1 MPEHKQSQALI
12 DTILN
17 LGFVEDLGGL
27 TSQQKSALKETLL
40 TDVKG
45 GQALDITTLATIE
58 EGQIVEAELV
68 LKEPSVIA
76 CLDVFALVLHTLD
89 EKSVVT
95 NLVEE
100 GIYIDE
106 TKIPLPVARI
116 RGQARALLM
125 GERLA
130 LNLVQRLFGIAT
142 MTRKYTSL
150 TKGTNIAILD
160 TRKTTPGLRVLE
172 KRAVVAGGGTNHRM
186 GLFDAVLIKDN
197 HIKASGS
204 VTAAVTRV
212 RTYLDAHPQI
222 KNEMHKPIEVEV
234 ASLEQLDEA
243 LSLGVEA
250 VLLDNMKP
258 AQVKEAIER
267 IQKLS
272 RSEKKCFVEVSGGVN
287 LTNLKGYLIEG
298 VDAISIGALT
308 HSATNVDLSLEF

>member
-1 MPEHKQSQALI
+1 MPEHKHSQALI

-27 TSQQKSALKETLL
+27 TAQQKTTLKETMLAE
-40 TDVKG
+40 VKE

-68 LKEPSVIA
+68 LKEPAVIA
-76 CLDVFALVLHTLD
+76 CLDVFAMVLKTLD
-89 EKSVVT
+89 EKAEVK

-106 TKIPLPVARI
+106 SRLPLPVARI

-150 TKGTNIAILD
+150 TAGTSIAILD

-172 KRAVVAGGGTNHRM
+172 KRAVKAGGGTNHRM

-204 VTAAVTRV
+204 LTAAVTRV
-212 RTYLDAHPQI
+212 RAYLDSHPQI
-222 KNEMHKPIEVEV
+222 KREMHKPIEVEV
-234 ASLEQLDEA
+234 ASLEQLQEA
-243 LSLGVEA
+243 LNLEVEA

-258 AQVKEAIER
+258 AQVKEAIDL
-267 IQKLS
+267 IK
-272 RSEKKCFVEVSGGVN
+272 RSTGGSKKCFVEVSGGVN